1 MSPNQ
6 HLPKRERVGSPVGV
20 DRLGSEHGL
29 KTWGREQPGW
39 PDTRTHVSVTKAS
52 GFGKKRET
60 THRVARSAQ
69 RSSGKG

>member
-6 HLPKRERVGSPVGV
+6 HLPKRARVGSPVGV
-20 DRLGSEHGL
+20 DRLGAEHGL

-52 GFGKKRET
+52 GFGKK
-60 THRVARSAQ
+60 
-69 RSSGKG
+69 